1 MCVATIFFCAAAA
14 KEVKASG
21 NAMRISRVGKVTIV
35 LAGRASATAEKVLAD
50 SQLVDIMG
58 VSTSIPEG
66 AVA

>member
-1 MCVATIFFCAAAA
+1 MCVATIFFCAPAA

-35 LAGRASATAEKVLAD
+35 LAGRASAIAEKVFAN
-50 SQLVDIMG
+50 SQLVDIMDI
-58 VSTSIPEG
+58 STSIPEG